1 MSEPVVMA
9 HSQPGLLFTRY
20 RYLLHILFWTGI
32 FLYDVVIWGLVD
44 HNYYDRFISTMAEL
58 PVKIAATYFT
68 IYFLIDRFLIRKRY
82 TSFMILL
89 LASMAAF
96 GFILRLI
103 AYYFLYP
110 KLYPE
115 GLAISLWFPPKILIG
130 IFYIYAWVA
139 IVSSFHLIRHY
150 YQHQQAAQK
159 LQQAAEQLE
168 KEKLSAELK
177 LLKSQINP
185 HFLFNTLNNLYVLT
199 LNNSTNAPQMVHK
212 LSELMSYMLFDSN
225 QARVALEKEVHYLR
239 NYIDLEKLRY
249 GEGLEVKF
257 NIYGKTD
264 RIMVVPLL
272 MLPLVENCFKHGAR
286 KQLAGGWIHIDLELE
301 GMDLVLKVEN
311 SKPNLAVSKLPSGIG
326 LQNLVK
332 RLEYL
337 YPSQYTLQ
345 LFDETDTYMAVLRL
359 RLNEAVADEI
369 TVGKKELTNP

>member
-1 MSEPVVMA
+1 MPGPVVIR
-9 HSQPGLLFTRY
+9 HPQPGLLFTRY
-20 RYLLHILFWTGI
+20 RYLLHILFWVGI
-32 FLYDVVIWGLVD
+32 FVYDVVIWGLVD
-44 HNYYDRFISTMAEL
+44 NDYYNRFISTAAEL

-68 IYFLIDRFLIRKRY
+68 IYVLIDRFLIRKRY
-82 TSFMILL
+82 TLFMILL
-89 LASMAAF
+89 LASMVVF
-96 GFILRLI
+96 GFMLRLI
-103 AYYFLYP
+103 AYYYLYP

-150 YQHQQAAQK
+150 YQHQQEAQK
-159 LQQAAEQLE
+159 LQRAAEQLE

-199 LNNSTNAPQMVHK
+199 LNHSANAPHMVHK

-225 QARVALEKEVHYLR
+225 QAQVALEKEVHYLR

-249 GEGLEVKF
+249 GERLEVKF
-257 NIYGKTD
+257 NIDGKTD
-264 RIMVVPLL
+264 RIMVAPLL
-272 MLPLVENCFKHGAR
+272 MLPLVENSFKHGAR
-286 KQLAGGWIHIDLELE
+286 NQLAGGWIHIDLELE
-301 GMDLVLKVEN
+301 GKSLVLKVEN
-311 SKPNLAVSKLPSGIG
+311 SKPNVAESNVSSGIG

-337 YPSQYTLQ
+337 YPDQYTLQ
-345 LFDETDTYMAVLRL
+345 LFDEADTYMAVLRL
-359 RLNEAVADEI
+359 RLNKTAEEVTVDE
-369 TVGKKELTNP
+369 KELTNP

>member
-1 MSEPVVMA
+1 MA

-44 HNYYDRFISTMAEL
+44 NNYYDRFISTMAEL

-103 AYYFLYP
+103 AYYYLYP